1 MQVDSEWDWLSVNLW
16 PAFVLFEFLY
26 MFGYAS
32 CVFDA
37 HLRRVYTTSLAPNA
51 PGVVLLLLSA
61 LWPVITFWG
70 ARSLR
75 RIGPWVSFY
84 DRTQRHLGLL
94 RTWAWMGVMVK
105 FATTFAN
112 GPVSVRLHRHL
123 TQSAMVLY
131 IFHRLSEQLWLT
143 AVKRH
148 IGVSLDRMGLCW
160 LLIFAATLSPVC
172 CSMSASPPTGTRRK
186 CLASTVFE
194 RPVSRCDVYYYIRWR
209 LKLAGETENTV
220 SRWPAPWG
228 ARMQRAAN

>member
-1 MQVDSEWDWLSVNLW
+1 MMQVDSEWDWLSVNLW

-160 LLIFAATLSPVC
+160 LLICCNFLTCLLLYAGLS
-172 CSMSASPPTGTRRK
+172 
-186 CLASTVFE
+186 
-194 RPVSRCDVYYYIRWR
+194 
-209 LKLAGETENTV
+209 
-220 SRWPAPWG
+220 
-228 ARMQRAAN
+228 ANRHTAKMFGIDSV